1 MGKII
6 QIKFNNCKSFIKLN
20 EESYKRNYYQQ
31 LNNEI
36 QHTYHLKPSQYYI
49 TSLSRL
55 ISCDEDFNNYPSS
68 TYQVHNRVLGGGL
81 GEVFSGLLDIFKM
94 IAKIPALFQWFFLT
108 IGWIF
113 SDFLNPFLFI
123 QDIGAAIIMVV
134 KMVTMTI
141 LDGVLGIVKFF
152 VNTVLNPVVA
162 GFWGY
167 IPNSDK
173 QPDANG
179 KRNKN
184 CNKQRCVETPGES
197 IPLPV
202 LLSTVILPP
211 LGLFM
216 ELGIKGWINI
226 LMCAFLTLFFYFPGL
241 IYALIILYC

>member
-6 QIKFNNCKSFIKLN
+6 QIQNNNRKSFINLN
-20 EESYKRNYYQQ
+20 EDLCKIDYYQQ
-31 LNNEI
+31 LNKQI
-36 QHTYHLKPSQYYI
+36 QYIFHLKPSQYYI
-49 TSLSRL
+49 TSRSRL
-55 ISCDEDFNNYPSS
+55 ISCNEDFNNYPSS
-68 TYQVHNRVLGGGL
+68 VYQIHHRVLGGGL
-81 GEVFSGLLDIFKM
+81 GDIFAGLMKLFKM
-94 IAKIPALFQWFFLT
+94 IEKIPSIFQWFFGTL
-108 IGWIF
+108 GWLF
-113 SDFLNPFLFI
+113 TDLLNPFLFI
-123 QDIGAAIIMVV
+123 QDIGKAIIMVV
-134 KMVTMTI
+134 KMVVMTV
-141 LDGVLGIVKFF
+141 LDGFLGIVKFG
-152 VNTVLNPVVA
+152 VNKLFNPIVS

-167 IPNSDK
+167 VPESDK
-173 QPDANG
+173 KPNANG

-216 ELGIKGWINI
+216 ELGMKGWINI

>member
-1 MGKII
+1 
-6 QIKFNNCKSFIKLN
+6 LN
-20 EESYKRNYYQQ
+20 EDTYKTNYYKQ
-31 LNNEI
+31 LNNHI
-36 QHTYHLKPSQYYI
+36 QHIFHLNPSQYYI
-49 TSLSRL
+49 TSRSRL
-55 ISCDEDFNNYPSS
+55 IGCEEDFNNYPSPI
-68 TYQVHNRVLGGGL
+68 YQVHQRVLGGFFGGL
-81 GEVFSGLLDIFKM
+81 SDIFDGLINLFRM
-94 IAKIPALFQWFFLT
+94 IGKIPAVFQWFFLT
-108 IGWIF
+108 LGWIF

-134 KMVTMTI
+134 KMVIMTI
-141 LDGVLGIVKFF
+141 MDGVLGIVKFA
-152 VNTVLNPVVA
+152 VNRVFNPVVS

-167 IPNSDK
+167 VPESDK
-173 QPDANG
+173 KPDKNG

-184 CNKQRCVETPGES
+184 CNKQRCIETPGES
-197 IPLPV
+197 IPLTV